1 MWKSIAQLW
10 QPKEENRAHAHC
22 MLVTK
27 GYKRTLVIC
36 NTAFAL
42 QQLLHECASVLHCMS
57 CFTFVI
63 SVWTGHCSYF
73 LQVSRFSYATA
84 YDDLHVTSRKFLIIL
99 PPPPF
104 GLERFHHQVNPL
116 SLSLSPTRRFRYR
129 VTYVMC
135 YGICFLC
142 TVKCSCMA
150 EFLSHCIMRKV
161 NAWTKKVKCQ
171 CSLFFVFWQLDW
183 FRQLFSLLFISGGM
197 FLWHQIVFRA
207 LPALNL
213 WAVLPVFDVS
223 YRIPLKV
230 FLPQRRTY
238 VQRFLLIMW
247 LAHEVHR
254 VTILL
259 DLNDGSEKRNAW
271 LFISR
276 PHLYSYTI
284 TRQAVYF

>member
-1 MWKSIAQLW
+1 MRFS
-10 QPKEENRAHAHC
+10 
-22 MLVTK
+22 VTLHVLFHV
-27 GYKRTLVIC
+27 RHFCLDWP
-36 NTAFAL
+36 L
-42 QQLLHECASVLHCMS
+42 QLLPSGVKIFLCNCVWWLACNIKEVLDNTPPS
-57 CFTFVI
+57 PLR
-63 SVWTGHCSYF
+63 TGAFPS
-73 LQVSRFSYATA
+73 SGKS
-84 YDDLHVTSRKFLIIL
+84 
-99 PPPPF
+99 
-104 GLERFHHQVNPL
+104 
-116 SLSLSPTRRFRYR
+116 SLSFSPTRRFRYR

-238 VQRFLLIMW
+238 VQWFLLIMW

-259 DLNDGSEKRNAW
+259 DLNDGSEKRNEW